1 MKNILCTT
9 IFSLTNALIKQNVL
23 AVEIIPNLFSSKVS
37 RSKEAEY
44 LINLGAK
51 DFQKINE
58 NTWKVIW

>member
-1 MKNILCTT
+1 MWKINKKFIDNQKAAGKEFF
-9 IFSLTNALIKQNVL
+9 FSHQPWDFPTKT
-23 AVEIIPNLFSSKVS
+23 F